1 MIDTAL
7 QPGDVTLERGDGVGR
22 RRRVAGPFQI
32 LDGRGLLLTVS
43 AYLAL
48 VAHLI
53 SAGIPQ
59 PGLVLLGH
67 ERTRE
72 GHHKMRGEFFTLEVR
87 HDTLYS

>member
-1 MIDTAL
+1 MSRSSA
-7 QPGDVTLERGDGVGR
+7 VTVSAAADEL
-22 RRRVAGPFQI
+22 PTPLQI

-59 PGLVLLGH
+59 PGLVLLPGH

-72 GHHKMRGEFFTLEVR
+72 GHHKMRGKFFTQEVR